1 MAKGLQ
7 SALAFRFMGCTM
19 KYDHTTTEFSAV
31 FPLRGHR
38 THEVCGPGAAG
49 FAAACFASVEGP
61 VLWVSEAWRQD
72 GLNPVALSE
81 YRDPGQLLTARCK
94 TQTDMLAVAEE
105 GLRDGALGL
114 VVAEIAQPIGLT
126 EGRRLQLAATAG
138 KTPGLMIVP
147 DGMGSNAA
155 ETRWRCTPH
164 FDRQDSTLSRWSLI
178 KNKKGTL
185 AEWKVRWD
193 VASRRII
200 VVSKVRE

>member
-1 MAKGLQ
+1 MGRSMQ
-7 SALAFRFMGCTM
+7 S
-19 KYDHTTTEFSAV
+19 DQITTDFPAV

-49 FAAACFASVEGP
+49 FAAACFAAVEGP
-61 VLWVSEAWRQD
+61 VLWAVEDWRQD

-81 YRDPGQLLTARCK
+81 FRDPGQLLTARCK
-94 TQTDMLAVAEE
+94 TQTDVLAVAEE

-114 VVAEIAQPIGLT
+114 VVAEISQPIGLT

-138 KTPGLMIVP
+138 KTPGLLIVP
-147 DGMGSNAA
+147 EGMGSNAA
-155 ETRWRCTPH
+155 ETRWRCAPY
-164 FDRQDSTLSRWSLI
+164 FDRQDSTLLRWSLI

-185 AEWKVRWD
+185 VDWVVRWD